1 MSKSSVLEKNRS
13 EKCVCSGANKT
24 SAQKRDL
31 TEVLIYFSMFWLN
44 LGSFFEPSLEF
55 TATVIT
61 GHTDVLNNETC
72 DDEKS
77 VTSVC

>member
-1 MSKSSVLEKNRS
+1 MSKSSVLEKTRS
-13 EKCVCSGANKT
+13 EKCVCGGNKT
-24 SAQKRDL
+24 SAQKQDL
-31 TEVLIYFSMFWLN
+31 TEALIFLWMFWLN

-61 GHTDVLNNETC
+61 GHTDVLHNETC
-72 DDEKS
+72 NEKS

>member
-31 TEVLIYFSMFWLN
+31 TEVDIFL
-44 LGSFFEPSLEF
+44 
-55 TATVIT
+55 
-61 GHTDVLNNETC
+61 DVLV
-72 DDEKS
+72 KFG
-77 VTSVC
+77 VFF